1 MKEYRLG
8 GRFRKFR
15 NLCMIIVAAMVF
27 GFYFIYDYLYEEMEW
42 WDPKTFAWIFLLV
55 GFLFVVLTGVGLNTV
70 LNTMRYRLLD
80 NALEVSCWGNSVR
93 YYYKDFREAYYRGW
107 GPFDT
112 IPVVFVMKDK
122 KNLEL
127 FHSYQMLTEKEPN
140 TYFGGRLA
148 EYKYYDMDQVIAS
161 ALDFADRLL

>member
-55 GFLFVVLTGVGLNTV
+55 GSLFVVLTGVGLNTV

-127 FHSYQMLTEKEPN
+127 NQYLVD
-140 TYFGGRLA
+140 LA
-148 EYKYYDMDQVIAS
+148 ELTSGLLEKIRPYA
-161 ALDFADRLL
+161 ALQDGLEQRIKDIR

>member
-80 NALEVSCWGNSVR
+80 NALEVSCCGNSVR

-127 FHSYQMLTEKEPN
+127 NQYLVD
-140 TYFGGRLA
+140 LA
-148 EYKYYDMDQVIAS
+148 ELTSGLLEKIRPYA
-161 ALDFADRLL
+161 ALQDGLEQRIKDIR